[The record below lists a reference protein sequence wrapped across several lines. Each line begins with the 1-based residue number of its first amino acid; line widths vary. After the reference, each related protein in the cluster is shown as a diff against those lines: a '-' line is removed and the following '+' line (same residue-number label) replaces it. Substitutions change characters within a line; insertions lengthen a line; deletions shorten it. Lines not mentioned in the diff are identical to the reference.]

1 MDTHLASQLKELLEA
16 VHYRPAISLIMPFEP
31 KMKDK
36 SELTKRL
43 KFAYDQIKK
52 EVQHN
57 YNDEL
62 AELVLSKL
70 RKQVENINYSTFKKT
85 VALFVSPVF
94 EKVLYLD
101 IPVEEKIII
110 DESFEIRDL
119 VLAKKEEKQ
128 FLLVSVTAK
137 ATKIYLVD
145 QGRFTIIKVDVAEYA
160 KTMKYDLPERVA
172 NFSDP
177 AQQKEF
183 NLKKF
188 LHYSDKGLHGL
199 LKSYPLPVLVMGS
212 QKVLGY
218 FKSLTRNIKNIVGYI
233 PGNYSELP
241 SAELAKIIEPAILD
255 WKKIQMKLIFQK
267 MEDAAGAGKLVSGI
281 KEVWKQVN
289 NSRGKLLI
297 VEKNFRVSAEQGSDK
312 SEILE
317 LSKPYNDFSY
327 IRDAVDDMIEKMLE
341 MGADVE
347 FVETDTLKEYG
358 RIVLIQ
364 YY

>member
-1 MDTHLASQLKELLEA
+1 MDTHLASQLKELIEA

-36 SELTKRL
+36 PELVKRL
-43 KFAYDQIKK
+43 KFAYDQIKR
-52 EVQHN
+52 EVHQN

-62 AELVLSKL
+62 AELVLGKL
-70 RKQVENINYSTFKKT
+70 RRLVENINYSTYKKT
-85 VALFVSPVF
+85 IAIFVSPVF

-101 IPVEEKIII
+101 IPVEEKIIV

-119 VLAKKEEKQ
+119 VLAKKEDKQ
-128 FLLVSVTAK
+128 FLLISVTAK
-137 ATKIYLVD
+137 TTKTYLVD
-145 QGRFTIIKVDVAEYA
+145 HGQFTVIKIDVAEYA
-160 KTMKYDLPERVA
+160 ETVKYDLPERVA

-177 AQQKEF
+177 SQQKQY

-188 LHYSDKGLHGL
+188 LFYSDRGLQSL

-218 FKSLTRNIKNIVGYI
+218 FKSLTRNAKNIVGYI
-233 PGNYSELP
+233 PGNYSELAP
-241 SAELAKIIEPAILD
+241 AELAKIIEPAILD
-255 WKKIQMKLIFQK
+255 WKKIRMKLIFQK
-267 MEDAAGAGKLVSGI
+267 MEDAAGAGKLASGI

-289 NSRGKLLI
+289 SSRGRLLI
-297 VEKNFRVSAEQGSDK
+297 VERNFRISAEQGPDK

-317 LSKPYNDFSY
+317 LKKPYNDYSY
-327 IRDAVDDMIEKMLE
+327 IRDAVDDMIEKMFE
-341 MGADVE
+341 MGGDVE
-347 FVETDTLKEYG
+347 FVEKDILKDFG
-358 RIVLIQ
+358 HIALIQ

>member
-1 MDTHLASQLKELLEA
+1 MDIHLASQLKELLEA

-36 SELTKRL
+36 AELTKRL

-52 EVQHN
+52 EVHHN

-70 RKQVENINYSTFKKT
+70 RKQVEHINYSTYKKT
-85 VALFVSPVF
+85 VAIFISPVF

-101 IPVEEKIII
+101 IAVEEKIII

-119 VLAKKEEKQ
+119 VLAKKEDKQ
-128 FLLVSVTAK
+128 FLLVSLTAK

-145 QGRFTIIKVDVAEYA
+145 QGRFTIIKIDVAEYA
-160 KTMKYDLPERVA
+160 EKMHYDLPERVA

-177 AQQKEF
+177 SQQKEF

-188 LHYSDKGLHGL
+188 LHYSDKGLQSL
-199 LKSYPLPVLVMGS
+199 LKSYPLPLLIMGS

-218 FKSLTRNIKNIVGYI
+218 FKSLTRNTKQIVGYI

-255 WKKIQMKLIFQK
+255 WKKIRMKVIFQK
-267 MEDAAGAGKLVSGI
+267 MEDAAGAGKLASGI

-297 VEKNFRVSAEQGSDK
+297 VEKNFRVSAEQGPDK
-312 SEILE
+312 SKILE
-317 LSKPYNDFSY
+317 QTKPYNDFSY
-327 IRDAVDDMIEKMLE
+327 IRDAVDDMIEKMFE
-341 MGADVE
+341 MGGDVE
-347 FVETDTLKEYG
+347 FVETDMLKEYG
-358 RIVLIQ
+358 HIALIQ